1 MKKISSLVQFVI
13 VLIVLLVASCSPLSK
28 NEALQLV
35 KDHYAKEATVAGGN
49 RELLKK
55 ATILKFDDSN
65 KDTIKATV
73 KIEATFS
80 PNQVPDAASPS
91 DYVDTLYWGFYK
103 KEGKWESTYNGTPW

>member
-1 MKKISSLVQFVI
+1 MKNTI
-13 VLIVLLVASCSPLSK
+13 LILTLIIFITSCKSFTK
-28 NEALQLV
+28 NKALQMV
-35 KDHYAKEATVAGGN
+35 KDYYAKQETMAGGN
-49 RELLKK
+49 RELLKE

-80 PNQVPDAASPS
+80 PNQVSGAASPS

-103 KEGKWESTYNGTPW
+103 KDGKWKSTYNGTPW